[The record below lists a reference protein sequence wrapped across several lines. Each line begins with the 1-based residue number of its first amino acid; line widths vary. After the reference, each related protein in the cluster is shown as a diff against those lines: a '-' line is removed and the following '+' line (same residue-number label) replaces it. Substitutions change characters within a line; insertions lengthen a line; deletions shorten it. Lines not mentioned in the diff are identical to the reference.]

1 MTSIDFHTGNL
12 DKLCH
17 VCGNKMKRGRKVFTV
32 ANHIINLQKAFW
44 IDNIIAN
51 DSVQKNFAILVII
64 Q

>member
-32 ANHIINLQKAFW
+32 ANHIINLQKAF
-44 IDNIIAN
+44 
-51 DSVQKNFAILVII
+51 
-64 Q
+64 